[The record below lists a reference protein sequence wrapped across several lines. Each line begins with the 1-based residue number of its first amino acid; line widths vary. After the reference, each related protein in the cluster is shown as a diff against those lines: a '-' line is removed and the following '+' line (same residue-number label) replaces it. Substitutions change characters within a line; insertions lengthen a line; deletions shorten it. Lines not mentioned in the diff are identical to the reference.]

1 MTPTVYVVDDD
12 ANVAAMTKGLLES
25 AGLRVETYTSARS
38 FLESAALAAPCCVVL
53 DLEMPERTGFD
64 VQAELARRSP
74 PPPVVFLTGHGSVRR
89 GIAAMKAGAA
99 DFLEKPADRD
109 ELLASVDV
117 ALRES
122 AHRAAAHA
130 GAEEA
135 RRLLER
141 LTPRERQVCDLVAQ
155 GRLNR
160 EISVE
165 LGCAVKTIKV
175 HRAHVKAKL
184 GVSSVA
190 ELVRLLDRARA
201 GR

>member
-1 MTPTVYVVDDD
+1 
-12 ANVAAMTKGLLES
+12 
-25 AGLRVETYTSARS
+25 
-38 FLESAALAAPCCVVL
+38 
-53 DLEMPERTGFD
+53 MPERTGLD
-64 VQAELARRSP
+64 VQAELARRTP
-74 PPPVVFLTGHGSVRR
+74 APPVVFLTGHGNVRR
-89 GIAAMKAGAA
+89 GVEAMRAGAA
-99 DFLEKPADRD
+99 DFLEKPAARD

-130 GAEEA
+130 AAEEA
-135 RRLLER
+135 RHLLER

-160 EISVE
+160 EISVA

-175 HRAHVKAKL
+175 HRAHVKSKL

-190 ELVRLLDRARA
+190 ELVRFLGRAR
-201 GR
+201 GDG